1 MNTPKPEPPG
11 DEKGGAKPPGG
22 TPPGAPGGVESG
34 GTSTGATAGKDLP
47 KNGEGGGTPKPAVAG
62 GPTPTT
68 GEAAAGK
75 EPPKGGEGGGV
86 PKPMVAG
93 GPTTGGTGSTGP
105 SAAGPTPKV
114 VHAGTP
120 PKPGE
125 RKPVFVLPSTRKRDL
140 LLTIVAVVVVV
151 FFIAM
156 GVHKM
161 ATEKPENLLEG
172 VIVEKTVAEPLYGV
186 STKGVNEVDTGYHLR
201 VQVGDRF
208 YLLATLSQ
216 QEWTNYKVGDHIR
229 FMKPISEQK

>member
-11 DEKGGAKPPGG
+11 DEKAGAKPPGPL
-22 TPPGAPGGVESG
+22 PPGVPGGVEPGAAIVG
-34 GTSTGATAGKDLP
+34 GPAAGKELP
-47 KNGEGGGTPKPAVAG
+47 KSGEAGGAPKPAVPA
-62 GPTPTT
+62 
-68 GEAAAGK
+68 
-75 EPPKGGEGGGV
+75 
-86 PKPMVAG
+86 
-93 GPTTGGTGSTGP
+93 
-105 SAAGPTPKV
+105 AAGPTAGGPGPAATGPTPRV
-114 VHAGTP
+114 VRAGTP

-125 RKPVFVLPSTRKRDL
+125 KKPVFVLPSTKKRDVIV
-140 LLTIVAVVVVV
+140 TILVVIVVV
-151 FFIAM
+151 FFIAW

-216 QEWTNYKVGDHIR
+216 KEWMSYKVGDHIK
-229 FMKPISEQK
+229 FMRPIAEQK